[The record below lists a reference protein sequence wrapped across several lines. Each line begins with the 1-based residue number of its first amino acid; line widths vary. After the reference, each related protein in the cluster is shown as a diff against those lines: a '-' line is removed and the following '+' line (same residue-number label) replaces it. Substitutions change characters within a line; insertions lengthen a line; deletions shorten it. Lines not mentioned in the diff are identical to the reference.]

1 LTDQDFTN
9 LRYWFDLAIKAIIGV
24 VVSIVGMDYRAVKNS
39 LHELEEAKY
48 RVTMEVQV
56 MQTELNH
63 IRNQIERIEHKLDKV
78 LEK

>member
-9 LRYWFDLAIKAIIGV
+9 LRYWFDLAVKAIIGV
-24 VVSIVGMDYRAVKNS
+24 VISIVGLDYRSVKNS
-39 LHELEEAKY
+39 LSDLEQAKY
-48 RVTMEVQV
+48 RVTTEVQV
-56 MQTELNH
+56 MQSELNH